1 MSGEGTLCPYLGSWG
16 GPGSSDR
23 QAPQTRGGKGKVGS
37 TVGPFAGAL
46 RKDARLVGGHEA
58 RLPPSSFPR
67 DTPPRLE
74 PAEGGGFSSFTFGE
88 NGHYSCP
95 VKPGW
100 SPTSDPSHQDSAAI
114 SSDFWIYMGSFY
126 LCTLAH
132 LEPPPHRSL

>member
-1 MSGEGTLCPYLGSWG
+1 MPYTLPHVRGQEAMKSDPSCSLSWL
-16 GPGSSDR
+16 P
-23 QAPQTRGGKGKVGS
+23 
-37 TVGPFAGAL
+37 AL
-46 RKDARLVGGHEA
+46 
-58 RLPPSSFPR
+58 

-74 PAEGGGFSSFTFGE
+74 PAEDGGFSSFTFGE

-95 VKPGW
+95 VQPGW

-132 LEPPPHRSL
+132 LEPPPHLSL